1 MENTESRRWLVLAL
15 MCSGLLLVAMD
26 NTILNVALP
35 AIAETLRPSNTGLL
49 WIIDLYSLVV
59 AGLLVTAG
67 TASDR
72 LGRKR
77 FFLFGMALFGIA
89 SLVAAFADT
98 TAMLLASRVLRGIG
112 GAMIMPATLSI
123 IRTVFTDARE
133 RGVAIGIWSATA
145 AAGSAVGPILA
156 GAALQHFGW
165 GSVFL
170 ISLPIVVVAATL
182 TVIYVPESR
191 DPSPG
196 RFDPLSVVMSMAAV
210 VGVVY
215 GVKEL
220 AGHGIAAP
228 IAGAILLAG
237 LALAVAFVRRQ
248 NRLASP
254 LLDLSLF
261 RAKRFTAATLSV
273 LLSFFGFF
281 GLVFFLTQYFQVV
294 QGLTPLQTGLWMLP
308 LALASVVAAPLT
320 GTMVRMWGTRGTLA
334 GAFALLAVSLSMFT
348 QLGGDADRLFIVLG
362 FIGVGFG
369 ASVAV
374 TAGSQAIMTSAPPER
389 AGGAAAIQETSFE
402 LGAGLGVA
410 ILGSIMAA
418 IYSSAMSVFPGA
430 AAESLPGAAATASGL
445 DAPLATA
452 LMDAART
459 AFVDGLSTAALV
471 GAGVML
477 VTSMLAA
484 VWLPKRAAEREELAA
499 GVGGEW

>member
-1 MENTESRRWLVLAL
+1 

-35 AIAETLRPSNTGLL
+35 AIADELRPGNTALL
-49 WIIDLYSLVV
+49 WIVDLYSLVV

-72 LGRKR
+72 SGRKK
-77 FFLFGMALFGIA
+77 FFLIGMALFGI
-89 SLVAAFADT
+89 SSVVAAFSGSIEV
-98 TAMLLASRVLRGIG
+98 LLASRVLRGIG
-112 GAMIMPATLSI
+112 GAMIMPATLSV
-123 IRTVFTDARE
+123 IRNVFTDSRE

-145 AAGSAVGPILA
+145 SAGSAIGPILA
-156 GAALQHFGW
+156 GAALQYFHW

-170 ISLPIVVVAATL
+170 ISLPIVVVAMVL

-196 RFDPLSVVMSMAAV
+196 RFDPLSVVLSMAAV

-220 AGHGIAAP
+220 AGHGLAP
-228 IAGAILLAG
+228 VATAVLLAG
-237 LALAVAFVRRQ
+237 LTLAFTFVRRQ
-248 NRLASP
+248 GKLDSP

-261 RAKRFTAATLSV
+261 KARRFVAATLSV

-281 GLVFFLTQYFQVV
+281 GLLFFLTQYFQILR
-294 QGLTPLQTGLWMLP
+294 GYSPLETGLWLLP

-320 GTMVRMWGTRGTLA
+320 GAIVARTGTRVTLA
-334 GAFALLAVSLSMFT
+334 GAFALLSISLGVFSL
-348 QLGGDADRLFIVLG
+348 LGGENDTLLIVLG
-362 FIGVGFG
+362 FLGVGFG

-410 ILGSIMAA
+410 LLGSVMAA
-418 IYSSAMSVFPGA
+418 LYSTAMTRFTDTA
-430 AAESLPGAAATASGL
+430 ASESLPAAAVAASKL
-445 DAPLATA
+445 DGPQAAA
-452 LMDAART
+452 LMDAAKA
-459 AFVDGLSTAALV
+459 AFIDGLSAAALV

-477 VTSMLAA
+477 ITAVLAA
-484 VWLPKRAAEREELAA
+484 VWLPPLAVEREELAA
-499 GVGGEW
+499 GAGGDW